1 MRPGQTAPECQRAA
15 KQAYDPDTRF
25 NEAGA
30 DCPGMLSCSFHW
42 TWRQGCFNEAG
53 ADCPGM
59 HWRKPPRKKRGEG
72 ASMRP
77 GQTAPECAALA
88 GIRVARLGVLQ

>member
-59 HWRKPPRKKRGEG
+59 PDN
-72 ASMRP
+72 
-77 GQTAPECAALA
+77 
-88 GIRVARLGVLQ
+88 RLSNLESRQGLQ